1 MINCEK
7 RALSHNAIG
16 QNLSL
21 GAVRRGKR
29 RWKPCFILSGTGA
42 DLRVKP
48 NVLDSPL
55 AKSFRVIVY
64 DQRGLGQTQ
73 KPFGPYEMEDY
84 SNDAIALLDKLDI
97 DNVHLVG
104 VSFGGMV
111 ALHVALQHP
120 ERIKKI
126 VLCCTSPGGV
136 FASFPFHDLPDDQT
150 TTQRAMQLME
160 FNDLRHTRSWQKNNA
175 NSVNAMIKALNSR
188 LIKDHVTPEFK
199 RGYHEQIQARSR
211 HNVVADLDRIKSE
224 TLICA
229 GFCDG
234 IAPKENQKVMFE
246 RIPGSRC
253 QFYNGGHL
261 FLFEDQKA
269 WGDIIEFLAN

>member
-1 MINCEK
+1 MPCARCHTLDEALSQEQLEASGSIQIQDHPLMGKLRTLRFLQDLTGNPYLSVIQLQHMGSILILFLSLLGLPFLGLINCEK

-104 VSFGGMV
+104 VSLVG
-111 ALHVALQHP
+111 
-120 ERIKKI
+120 
-126 VLCCTSPGGV
+126 
-136 FASFPFHDLPDDQT
+136 
-150 TTQRAMQLME
+150 
-160 FNDLRHTRSWQKNNA
+160 W
-175 NSVNAMIKALNSR
+175 
-188 LIKDHVTPEFK
+188 
-199 RGYHEQIQARSR
+199 
-211 HNVVADLDRIKSE
+211 
-224 TLICA
+224 
-229 GFCDG
+229 
-234 IAPKENQKVMFE
+234 
-246 RIPGSRC
+246 
-253 QFYNGGHL
+253 
-261 FLFEDQKA
+261 
-269 WGDIIEFLAN
+269 

>member
-1 MINCEK
+1 
-7 RALSHNAIG
+7 
-16 QNLSL
+16 
-21 GAVRRGKR
+21 
-29 RWKPCFILSGTGA
+29 
-42 DLRVKP
+42 
-48 NVLDSPL
+48 
-55 AKSFRVIVY
+55 
-64 DQRGLGQTQ
+64 
-73 KPFGPYEMEDY
+73 
-84 SNDAIALLDKLDI
+84 
-97 DNVHLVG
+97 
-104 VSFGGMV
+104 MV

-126 VLCCTSPGGV
+126 VLCCTSIGGV

-246 RIPGSRC
+246 KSVRDVSFITGDP
-253 QFYNGGHL
+253 
-261 FLFEDQKA
+261 LFEDKKL
-269 WGDIIEFLAN
+269 GEILSSFYC